1 MIMLNRFEKLT
12 GKRTSEP
19 VPIPVEPPPENFA
32 GPQAEIDPKL
42 RALIDIKV
50 RLHQK
55 LLDEIDLTAIDKL
68 PKTAFQDQVA
78 AMIRDLLRTER
89 MQLNQQ
95 EQAQLTV
102 EIIDEMIGLGPLEPL
117 LKDPTVN
124 DILVNTH
131 RMVFV
136 ERAGK
141 LELTGASF
149 QDERHLLRIVNK
161 IVAKVGR
168 RVDES

>member
-1 MIMLNRFEKLT
+1 MIMLNRFGKLT
-12 GKRTSEP
+12 GQRTTEP
-19 VPIPVEPPPENFA
+19 VPVPVEPPPETIA
-32 GPQAEIDPKL
+32 GPSAEIDPKL

-55 LLDEIDLTAIDKL
+55 LLDEIDLTATEKL
-68 PKTAFQDQVA
+68 PKTAFQEQVGTLV
-78 AMIRDLLRTER
+78 RDLLRTER

-124 DILVNTH
+124 DIL
-131 RMVFV
+131 
-136 ERAGK
+136 
-141 LELTGASF
+141 
-149 QDERHLLRIVNK
+149 
-161 IVAKVGR
+161 
-168 RVDES
+168 